1 MAAQQTLRPLS
12 LLPALTKAGE
22 LLKPTICILSL
33 LFDLVF
39 CVCMCVYV
47 QGLWGGTYMYMHM
60 EAGGAILQEPHAL
73 VFTLETGSF
82 TGLELAK

>member
-1 MAAQQTLRPLS
+1 MH
-12 LLPALTKAGE
+12 
-22 LLKPTICILSL
+22 
-33 LFDLVF
+33 V
-39 CVCMCVYV
+39 CVCAGAV
-47 QGLWGGTYMYMHM
+47 GGGTYMYMHM